1 MESSMCGSTQEKEP
15 TWGKLFVSD
24 IKDRCQVDSVFLV
37 REKITAMAKNGKPY
51 LTLKL
56 MDKTGEVEGKVW
68 DNVDELSAA
77 FEKDDFVAVRSKAT
91 VYLGKMQLVIGDLR
105 RVPDGEVALADFLP
119 EAGR

>member
-1 MESSMCGSTQEKEP
+1 M
-15 TWGKLFVSD
+15 FVSD
-24 IKDRCQVDSVFLV
+24 IKDRSQVDAVFLV

-77 FEKDDFVAVRSKAT
+77 FAKDDFVAVRSKAT
-91 VYLGKMQLVIGDLR
+91 VYLGKMQLVITELKKI
-105 RVPDGEVALADFLP
+105 PDGEVALADFLP
-119 EAGR
+119 EAARDIGEMSDELAALLT

>member
-1 MESSMCGSTQEKEP
+1 M
-15 TWGKLFVSD
+15 FVSD
-24 IKDRCQVDSVFLV
+24 IKDRSQVDSVFLV

-77 FEKDDFVAVRSKAT
+77 FGKDDFIAVRSKAT

-105 RVPDGEVALADFLP
+105 RVPDEEIDLANFLP
-119 EAGR
+119 EAGRDIGTMVDELAALLETTQ